1 MCKWAAQVNAYQQQ
15 RSTDV
20 DKLIEKKRKLKQQLR
35 FIEQMSPILLD
46 LALACVLWLWQMVMI
61 YKQHF
66 NQDNRQK

>member
-1 MCKWAAQVNAYQQQ
+1 MCKWAALVNAYQQQ